1 MRLTPCLL
9 VLALL
14 ASGCE
19 DSQLKAQEQELA
31 TAQQQLSALKA
42 RQGKLL
48 AEKQQLEARV
58 KEATEQARAAQAE
71 HQRALAAAAWLSPV
85 APTVLP
91 LDDDMRQA
99 RLGFELKQALQGNDS
114 AALDT
119 LLTQATRPSWPCP
132 TAPEGTEPE
141 VEETGCCEPPEDA
154 CKGVPLERPVVP
166 QWSCQLFRYDKAPA
180 TAFCISSAEY
190 EPESTLAEGSVAT
203 TRTLLRTAF
212 FHEGRL
218 LVSDADTRAGVFTSA
233 NTYARERC
241 AIETQGAA
249 CEYACAKKA
258 RTGPCACLRQGEAS
272 EEEAEEQEE
281 EESESPEDCGCV
293 TDEPT
298 YALSAARFTET
309 ATLDS
314 SPVPGVFVVKVEQ
327 TGPESRAQRLRIL
340 QHPLLVQLLEKGG
353 RLEGTKAAAYTEL
366 VEAAS
371 FDITQPNTEGQEAPE
386 PRGYFWLTRPESG
399 HKVLVAYTGYTF
411 TAWSFNPSPQAKQ
424 KVTEEVDATLVCPL
438 IRQSPPADL
447 PATLVERCQKDGTEE
462 KP

>member
-1 MRLTPCLL
+1 MRLIPCLL
-9 VLALL
+9 ILALL

-19 DSQLKAQEQELA
+19 DSQLKAREQELA
-31 TAQQQLSALKA
+31 TAQQQLSELKVRHGALLTK
-42 RQGKLL
+42 
-48 AEKQQLEARV
+48 KQELEARV
-58 KEATEQARAAQAE
+58 KEATEQARSAQAE

-85 APTVLP
+85 APAALP
-91 LDDDMRQA
+91 LNEDMRQA
-99 RLGFELKQALQGNDS
+99 RLGFELRQALQANTP

-119 LLTQATRPSWPCP
+119 LLTEATRPSWPCP
-132 TAPEGTEPE
+132 TASGGAEPE
-141 VEETGCCEPPEDA
+141 AEEAGCCEPPEDA

-166 QWSCQLFRYDKAPA
+166 QWSCQRFRYEKAPA
-180 TAFCISSAEY
+180 AAFCISSAEY
-190 EPESTLAEGSVAT
+190 EPESPHAEGSVAT

-218 LVSDADTRAGVFTSA
+218 HVSDADTSAGVFTSA

-241 AIETQGAA
+241 AIETQTQA
-249 CEYACAKKA
+249 CEYACAKAA
-258 RTGPCACLRQGEAS
+258 RTGPCACLRKDKA
-272 EEEAEEQEE
+272 AEEE
-281 EESESPEDCGCV
+281 EESEDTCECL

-314 SPVPGVFVVKVEQ
+314 SPAPGVFVVKVEQ
-327 TGPESRAQRLRIL
+327 TGLETRSQRLRIL

-353 RLEGTKAAAYTEL
+353 RLEGKKAAAYTEL
-366 VEAAS
+366 VEVAS
-371 FDITQPNTEGQEAPE
+371 FDITQPNSAEGQEAPE

-411 TAWSFNPSPQAKQ
+411 TAWAFNAMPQGKQ
-424 KVTEEVDATLVCPL
+424 KVTEEVDATVVCPL
-438 IRQSPPADL
+438 IRQSSPVDL

-462 KP
+462 TP